1 MTMKNTSYAL
11 LTSFTMA
18 FFLYLTYFSIEKF
31 GKARIS
37 TNAMQGLLFT
47 LQKIIFTFTRLYEN
61 FKFQYPSVTICP
73 EKSFKTSDF
82 IPYLG
87 TYEDNQDFYLKNVR
101 SLNEVFFFVNQRT
114 RTRPGHKCMTE
125 ERSSDRGRPCVFPF
139 QSEEK

>member
-1 MTMKNTSYAL
+1 MWWWVGGGWVVDQAITNPISGPGLSFVFCLLAL
-11 LTSFTMA
+11 SLT
-18 FFLYLTYFSIEKF
+18 
-31 GKARIS
+31 
-37 TNAMQGLLFT
+37 
-47 LQKIIFTFTRLYEN
+47 IIFTFTRLHEN
-61 FKFQYPSVTICP
+61 YRFQYPSVTICP

-139 QSEEK
+139 QSQEK